1 VQLSKSLKYSSSLHA
16 LNTRYIRQSLTEGLE
31 RARVSFSKTAR
42 GVRKSKR
49 RRQKR
54 ERVRRR
60 KIRVTEERAN
70 DDTSL
75 ANF

>member
-1 VQLSKSLKYSSSLHA
+1 
-16 LNTRYIRQSLTEGLE
+16 LTEGLE

-42 GVRKSKR
+42 GRKSKR
-49 RRQKR
+49 RRQKKGR
-54 ERVRRR
+54 EREMRR